1 MVDGPQESM
10 TVTYVRAAAVGYDP
24 FLKFG
29 KPMEGVNTCTDTRCF
44 LAVHTLFLFCC
55 NIIINKISTDAQGAG
70 HPFPWDLLHSTHWR
84 LIHEGKRE
92 VPSGGDM
99 CLDNILRESRI

>member
-44 LAVHTLFLFCC
+44 LAVHTLFLFVVTSLS
-55 NIIINKISTDAQGAG
+55 IRYLPMRKAPGI
-70 HPFPWDLLHSTHWR
+70 HSPGTSYIAH
-84 LIHEGKRE
+84 IG
-92 VPSGGDM
+92 V
-99 CLDNILRESRI
+99 